1 MKQVHAFFASYF
13 PPFARRG
20 LVLAALALVAFGG
33 SVQAEEM
40 PPEPPPV
47 LHHGRGEK
55 SPKSACLSSHETRL
69 LVERGDVIPV
79 HKAMQIARSRISGEV
94 VKARLCPDGEQL
106 IYLLTL
112 LDKNGQIS
120 VMGMEARTGHILSKP

>member
-1 MKQVHAFFASYF
+1 MKQVHAFFASFF

-33 SVQAEEM
+33 CVQAEEM
-40 PPEPPPV
+40 PPEAPPV
-47 LHHGRGEK
+47 GHHGRGEK

-69 LVERGDVIPV
+69 LVERGEVIPV
-79 HKAMQIARSRISGEV
+79 HKAMQIARNRIGGEV

>member
-1 MKQVHAFFASYF
+1 MKQGHAFFASFF
-13 PPFARRG
+13 PPFARRR

-33 SVQAEEM
+33 YVQAEEM

-69 LVERGDVIPV
+69 LVERGEVIPV
-79 HKAMQIARSRISGEV
+79 HKAMQIARNRISGEI